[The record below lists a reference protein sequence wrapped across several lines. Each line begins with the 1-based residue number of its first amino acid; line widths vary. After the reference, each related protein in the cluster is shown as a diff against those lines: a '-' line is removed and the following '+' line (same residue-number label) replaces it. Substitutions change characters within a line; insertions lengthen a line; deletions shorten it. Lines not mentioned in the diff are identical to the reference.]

1 MLQFQIDI
9 RPIKYS
15 NCKLKM
21 CFELQPQGTFGNTP
35 RNFLRGPGFANADVS
50 LVKNQR
56 LIGDSR
62 LQVRLGI
69 KVLF

>member
-1 MLQFQIDI
+1 
-9 RPIKYS
+9 
-15 NCKLKM
+15 M